1 MELYNIVMFKFGRDS
16 SIKCVLSIL
25 HETSTH
31 YAVFSNVGLGYLC
44 LACNWYIDM
53 I

>member
-1 MELYNIVMFKFGRDS
+1 MELYNIVVFKFGHHGS
-16 SIKCVLSIL
+16 VKCVLSVL

-31 YAVFSNVGLGYLC
+31 YAVLSNVGIGCLC
-44 LACNWYIDM
+44 LACYWYIY